1 MTQHLVV
8 IRPFPNLVG
17 GGIIANSPTIRG
29 IPNADY
35 AKFVTRAAPP
45 SASKG

>member
-8 IRPFPNLVG
+8 LRPFPDFVR
-17 GGIIANSPTIRG
+17 GGIIADSAMIRG
-29 IPNADY
+29 FPNADY
-35 AKFVTRAAPP
+35 AKFVTRVAPP

>member
-8 IRPFPNLVG
+8 TRPFPNLVR
-17 GGIIANSPTIRG
+17 GGIIADSAMIRG
-29 IPNADY
+29 ISNADY
-35 AKFVTRAAPP
+35 AKFVTRVAPP